1 MACQQKNGSGR
12 RFFLIWLYL
21 YRLLYELASIRYEL
35 WPTIYSEVAAMAR
48 LMTDEQQKQM
58 IFECGRVFSPSA
70 PIDNMALFAG
80 RISQIRLA
88 SEAVTTRGGHAII
101 FGERGVGKTSLANII
116 KSLLA
121 MQKILTVKVNCAHGD
136 TFESIWRKVFSEIT
150 LTEERNLI
158 GFAQQTNQ
166 VATSLVDMVQPPL
179 EPGTIKRVL
188 NQLSQNQECV
198 IILDEFDRLKA
209 KQYSFADT
217 VKDLSDSS
225 TRVTLVFVG
234 VADDVDELI
243 KEHASIDRCLAQIK
257 MPRMAS
263 QELREILDKAS
274 GTLHMIFDPHVETL
288 ILLLSNGLPHYTHL
302 LGYESA
308 VVAIENRN
316 VNVEMGHLDRGI
328 ERALVR
334 QQEAIGALYRK
345 ATDSP
350 RKDTLFKE
358 VLLACALA
366 EVDTAGF
373 FRSADVREP
382 LYEITGKNYEIPGFS
397 QHLDKFS
404 GSDSTRGPV
413 LEKSGTARRFRFR
426 FINPLLQPY
435 VIMKG
440 IAEKLISQDLLIT
453 LMTKTRTQP
462 PPDML
467 F

>member
-1 MACQQKNGSGR
+1 
-12 RFFLIWLYL
+12 
-21 YRLLYELASIRYEL
+21 
-35 WPTIYSEVAAMAR
+35 
-48 LMTDEQQKQM
+48 MTNEQQKQM
-58 IFECGRVFSPSA
+58 IFECGRAFSPSA

-88 SEAVTTRGGHAII
+88 SEAVSARGGHAII

-136 TFESIWRKVFSEIT
+136 TFETIWQKVFSEIT
-150 LTEERNLI
+150 VTEERSAV
-158 GFAQQTNQ
+158 GFAQQMNQ
-166 VATSLVDMVQPPL
+166 VATSLADIVQSPL
-179 EPGTIKRVL
+179 DPGTVKRVL

-217 VKDLSDSS
+217 VKDLSDNS
-225 TRVTLVFVG
+225 TKATIVFVG
-234 VADDVDELI
+234 VANDVDELI

-263 QELREILDKAS
+263 HELREILNKAS
-274 GTLHMIFDPHVETL
+274 TTLGMTFNPDVETL
-288 ILLLSNGLPHYTHL
+288 IVLLSNGLPHYTHL
-302 LGYESA
+302 LGNESA
-308 VVAIENRN
+308 IVAIEDRSFD
-316 VNVEMGHLDRGI
+316 VDMKHLHKGI
-328 ERALVR
+328 ERALVK
-334 QQEAIGALYRK
+334 QQQAIRESYRK

-350 RKDTLFKE
+350 RKDTLFKQ

-366 EVDTAGF
+366 EVDAAGF

-440 IAEKLISQDLLIT
+440 IAERLISQDLLVA
-453 LMTKTRTQP
+453 LMTKARP
-462 PPDML
+462 EPAPNML